1 MQSPTLKGEQAIE
14 PALLSLSASAEY
26 LGLSRDTIYRLIG
39 AGRLTALK
47 HGKKTLVTVASLRD
61 YVASLPE
68 AKIKP
73 PVNRTAA

>member
-1 MQSPTLKGEQAIE
+1 MDLTLKEQGIE

-26 LGLSRDTIYRLIG
+26 LGLSRDTLYRLIG

-61 YVASLPE
+61 YAASLPP
-68 AKIKP
+68 AKIKAP
-73 PVNRTAA
+73 IKPAA